1 MSRPSRFVLLVLL
14 GGLLSACSGAF
25 DTHGPQSSTI
35 LDDFWLMLGLSST
48 IFVAVMILLAY
59 ALFHRRAEP
68 RISTRREFTLIGV
81 GGFVLPFVVLSLLVG
96 VTVDSLHKL
105 TGPAPA
111 DALQIQVTGTDWWW
125 DVYYPQSGVRTANE
139 IHIPAGQTVAITG
152 IGADVIHSF
161 WVPQLAGKVDLIPGK
176 PNEFKIKADEPGTYR
191 GQCAEYCGIG
201 HAKMAFTVIAQP
213 QAEFNTWLASQAQPA
228 NVQALDS
235 RAAAGQK
242 VFMNASCSACH
253 GIKGTPANGSAGPD
267 LTHIASRNMFAA
279 ETEPINAT
287 TLSQWIT
294 DPSSMKA
301 GVKMP
306 GTQFSQEDLS
316 NLVAFL
322 MSLK

>member
-1 MSRPSRFVLLVLL
+1 MNAIRLAFLRWLFPLAIAAALAL
-14 GGLLSACSGAF
+14 AGAAF
-25 DTHGPQSSTI
+25 S
-35 LDDFWLMLGLSST
+35 
-48 IFVAVMILLAY
+48 
-59 ALFHRRAEP
+59 
-68 RISTRREFTLIGV
+68 
-81 GGFVLPFVVLSLLVG
+81 
-96 VTVDSLHKL
+96 
-105 TGPAPA
+105 
-111 DALQIQVTGTDWWW
+111 
-125 DVYYPQSGVRTANE
+125 
-139 IHIPAGQTVAITG
+139 
-152 IGADVIHSF
+152 
-161 WVPQLAGKVDLIPGK
+161 QLA
-176 PNEFKIKADEPGTYR
+176 
-191 GQCAEYCGIG
+191 
-201 HAKMAFTVIAQP
+201 
-213 QAEFNTWLASQAQPA
+213 QAQPA

-306 GTQFSQEDLS
+306 GTHFSQEDLS

>member
-1 MSRPSRFVLLVLL
+1 MSRASSFVLLVLL

-25 DTHGPQSSTI
+25 DPNGSQSSPI
-35 LDDFWLMLGLSST
+35 LDDFWIMLGLSSV
-48 IFVAVMILLAY
+48 IFAGVMILLGY
-59 ALFHRRAEP
+59 ALLHRRDEA
-68 RISTRREFTLIGV
+68 RISTKREFTLIGL
-81 GGFVLPFVVLSLLVG
+81 GGFVLPLVVLSLLVG

-105 TGPAPA
+105 TSPAPA

-139 IHIPAGQTVAITG
+139 IHIPAGEIVSITG
-152 IGADVIHSF
+152 VGADVIHSF

-176 PNEFKIKADEPGTYR
+176 PNQFKLKADQPGTYR

-213 QAEFNTWLASQAQPA
+213 RSEFNAWLASQAQPA

-267 LTHIASRNMFAA
+267 LTHLASRNMFAA

-287 TLSQWIT
+287 NLAQWVT
-294 DPSSMKA
+294 DPSSVKA

-306 GTQFSQEDLS
+306 ATHFSQSDLS

-322 MSLK
+322 MSLN